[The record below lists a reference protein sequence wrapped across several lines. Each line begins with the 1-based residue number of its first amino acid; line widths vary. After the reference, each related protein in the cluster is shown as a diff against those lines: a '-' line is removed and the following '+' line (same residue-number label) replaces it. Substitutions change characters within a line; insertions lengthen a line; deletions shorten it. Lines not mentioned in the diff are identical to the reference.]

1 VIPSSS
7 KILATFHFETIAS
20 KRLTHNANIQA
31 KQSDEQQ
38 KAVVKT

>member
-7 KILATFHFETIAS
+7 KISATFNSETIAS

-31 KQSDEQQ
+31 NQLGEQQ